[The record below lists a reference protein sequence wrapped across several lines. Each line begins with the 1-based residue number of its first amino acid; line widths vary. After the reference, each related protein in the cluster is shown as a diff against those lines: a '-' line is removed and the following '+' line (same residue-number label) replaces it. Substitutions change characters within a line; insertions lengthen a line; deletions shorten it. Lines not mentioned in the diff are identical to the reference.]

1 MATVALHSKAETP
14 DYQQVA
20 TVTTDHFRSWKRK
33 LGRDTAFVVQMP
45 GANDEDDEGSQ
56 ILVSTFSD
64 MCKLS
69 TGSYEAQ
76 LVRKCTIPD
85 AAKKQLRGTD
95 LWKCV

>member
-1 MATVALHSKAETP
+1 MATVALSSKDETP
-14 DYQQVA
+14 DHQVA
-20 TVTTDHFRSWKRK
+20 TVTIDNFRSWKRK
-33 LGRDTAFVVQMP
+33 QGRDTAFVVQMP
-45 GANDEDDEGSQ
+45 GANDEDDEDSQ

-69 TGSYEAQ
+69 TGSYQAQ

-85 AAKKQLRGTD
+85 AAKKKLRGAD